1 MSESNE
7 DQKERDYAKEAA
19 EDGWVPEDQ
28 WKGDKSKWVDAKSF
42 VERGE
47 SFLPIVNARLRKERE
62 RTAHLEQTV
71 EELKA
76 GNKAFFTLHEQ
87 ILAKEQKEKAQIIA
101 QLEEVR
107 KKAVTDGDGETFA
120 AADKKIEELKAEVA
134 KPKAEPKAEPKLTQ
148 ETQEWLT
155 ENAWYNTDPVLRGV
169 ADSLSDVIAAENPGL
184 KGRKFLDKLTEKV
197 KVEMPH
203 KFENKRRDAQVT
215 EDHQSKPT
223 KKGRT
228 YDHLPDDARKACD
241 MFVKTIPGFTK
252 EKYLASF
259 DWSDV

>member
-1 MSESNE
+1 MSENT
-7 DQKERDYAKEAA
+7 ERDYAAEAA
-19 EDGWVPEDQ
+19 EDGWVPQDQ
-28 WKGDKSKWVDAKSF
+28 WKGDQTKWVDAKAF

-62 RTAHLEQTV
+62 RTQHLEQTV

-87 ILAKEQKEKAQIIA
+87 ILAKEQREKAQAIA
-101 QLEEVR
+101 ELEEVR
-107 KKAVTDGDGETFA
+107 KKAITDSDGETFA
-120 AADKKIEELKAEVA
+120 QADKRIEELKR
-134 KPKAEPKAEPKLTQ
+134 EPVQAKAEPKLST
-148 ETQEWLT
+148 ETKEWLT
-155 ENAWYNTDPVLRGV
+155 ENAWYNTDPVLRSV
-169 ADSLSDVIAAENPGL
+169 ADTLSDDLAKESPGL

-197 KVEMPH
+197 KMEMPH
-203 KFENKRRDAQVT
+203 KFENKRRDVPVT

-241 MFVKTIPGFTK
+241 SFVKTIPGFTK
-252 EKYLASF
+252 EKYLASY
-259 DWSDV
+259 DWSET